1 MAKRD
6 RHAVRKK
13 RADLVAS
20 TSLAEGTWIWC
31 LHCARCYQ
39 AGEYRQQGAWQMCPY
54 PDCDG
59 DTIVDSVL
67 WSQRCQ
73 FHPEFP
79 TIPER
84 NKVYPLG

>member
-1 MAKRD
+1 
-6 RHAVRKK
+6 
-13 RADLVAS
+13 
-20 TSLAEGTWIWC
+20 
-31 LHCARCYQ
+31 
-39 AGEYRQQGAWQMCPY
+39 MCPY

-59 DTIVDSVL
+59 DTVVDSVL

-79 TIPER
+79 AIPER